1 MTQNWVT
8 EREGVGK
15 GDGEKEGKG
24 NERGIL
30 RFVVHSDGK
39 FMQK

>member
-8 EREGVGK
+8 EREGDREGMLK

-24 NERGIL
+24 NERGDIKVCSS
-30 RFVVHSDGK
+30 F
-39 FMQK
+39 